1 MSTSTS
7 TRRARII
14 IADDESLIRMDLRE
28 MLGHLGFEVVA
39 EASDGRTA
47 VELARRLAPDLVIM
61 DIKMPEMDGIAAAG
75 EISRERIAPVVLLT
89 AYSENSLIGRAKD
102 AGVCGYLVKPFRE
115 AELTPVI
122 ELALAR
128 FGELRELER
137 EVTDL
142 KDALETRKLVE
153 RAKGVLMEVH
163 GLRESDAFNRMR
175 KTSMDNRKSMR
186 EVAEAILLTHEVQM
200 GTPNRG

>member
-1 MSTSTS
+1 MTP
-7 TRRARII
+7 TRRARLI

-28 MLGHLGFEVVA
+28 MLGHLGYEVIA
-39 EASDGRTA
+39 EASDGRSA
-47 VELARRLAPDLVIM
+47 VELAKKLLPDLIIM
-61 DIKMPEMDGIAAAG
+61 DIKMPDMDGIAAAS
-75 EISRERIAPVVLLT
+75 ELARDHIAPVVLLT

-115 AELTPVI
+115 TELMPVI

-128 FGELRELER
+128 FNELRELER

-163 GLRESDAFNRMR
+163 GLREADAFNRMR

-186 EVAEAILLTHEVQM
+186 EVAEAILLTHEVQT
-200 GTPNRG
+200 GNSR